1 MVMDVDY
8 PSDYSTDDFSRR
20 AVPRSVFKSSFIQ
33 DATQSTPIFFLNTR
47 RGKFPVLGE
56 HYASW
61 HSIVLNA
68 PSWVSECPPEERN
81 PTSISER
88 REMYKLLRLCLQL
101 IERVEREFQSTPS

>member
-8 PSDYSTDDFSRR
+8 LSDYSTDDFLDEPSLDL
-20 AVPRSVFKSSFIQ
+20 SSNSSFIR
-33 DATQSTPIFFLNTR
+33 DATPSTPIFFLNIR